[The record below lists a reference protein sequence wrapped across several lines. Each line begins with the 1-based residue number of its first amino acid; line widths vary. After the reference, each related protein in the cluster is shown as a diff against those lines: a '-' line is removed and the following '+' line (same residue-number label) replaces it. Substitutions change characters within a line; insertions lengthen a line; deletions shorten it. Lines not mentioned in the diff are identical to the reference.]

1 MLKLARAEL
10 TSAVDDRTERTSAR
24 RCPSPGP
31 ESRPCG
37 DRDRDALDNLEEVD
51 REVIDA
57 SWKIGLGRAGDG
69 FGAVT
74 ERLSVR

>member
-1 MLKLARAEL
+1 MIA
-10 TSAVDDRTERTSAR
+10 TRTNQRPRKMSVGR
-24 RCPSPGP
+24 GP
-31 ESRPCG
+31 NLVHGG

-57 SWKIGLGRAGDG
+57 VLKIGARAERETV

-74 ERLSVR
+74 ERAVSVR